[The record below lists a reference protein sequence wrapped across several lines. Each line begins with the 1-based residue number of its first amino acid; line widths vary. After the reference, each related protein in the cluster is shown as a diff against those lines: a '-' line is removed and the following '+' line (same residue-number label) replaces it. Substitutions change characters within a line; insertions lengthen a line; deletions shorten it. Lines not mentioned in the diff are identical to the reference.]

1 MAKKKDKSVASK
13 RTMNLAVREKT
24 AAQSAMMIPMI
35 AAIVLA
41 AALVG
46 KFGVAD
52 RLAQVSAARR
62 EVDDLKSTRSALQAT
77 YTDYAEVEAEYNRYT
92 YKNFDDSLADRMD
105 VLALV
110 EREVIPVCQVQ
121 RLSLAERRLDL
132 ALEGSTLGDGSAL
145 VARLEADPL
154 VESAYVTTA
163 TATAED
169 GTLIR
174 TTNMTVMLTDLS
186 PEPSAAPSEAAG
198 GEEVAP

>member
-1 MAKKKDKSVASK
+1 MKREKDLASK
-13 RTMNLAVREKT
+13 RTMNLAIRESSMAK
-24 AAQSAMMIPMI
+24 AAWTVPAL

-52 RLAQVSAARR
+52 RLAQVNAARR
-62 EVDDLKSTRSALQAT
+62 EVEAIQDQTAAMQAA
-77 YTDYAEVEAEYNRYT
+77 YADYDEVEAEYNRYT
-92 YKNFDDSLADRMD
+92 YKDFDRSLADRMD

-121 RLSLAERRLDL
+121 RLSLAQRQLDL

-154 VESAYVTTA
+154 VDAAYITTA
-163 TATAED
+163 TATEENGAVY
-169 GTLIR
+169 R
-174 TTNMTVMLTDLS
+174 TTNMTILLADMS
-186 PEPSAAPSEAAG
+186 GE
-198 GEEVAP
+198 EEVAP

>member
-62 EVDDLKSTRSALQAT
+62 EVDDLKNTRSTLLAICA
-77 YTDYAEVEAEYNRYT
+77 DYDEVEAEYNRYT
-92 YKNFDDSLADRMD
+92 YKDFDGSLADRMD

-186 PEPSAAPSEAAG
+186 PEPSDAPSEAAG

>member
-1 MAKKKDKSVASK
+1 MAKKKDKSIASK

-46 KFGVAD
+46 KFGVVD

-62 EVDDLKSTRSALQAT
+62 EVDDLNNTRAALLAACA
-77 YTDYAEVEAEYNRYT
+77 DYAEVEAEYNRYT
-92 YKNFDDSLADRMD
+92 YKDFDNSLADRMD

-110 EREVIPVCQVQ
+110 EREVVPVCQVQ

-145 VARLEADPL
+145 VERLEADPL
-154 VESAYVTTA
+154 VESAYITTA

-169 GTLIR
+169 GTVHR
-174 TTNMTVMLTDLS
+174 TTDMTIMLADLS
-186 PEPSAAPSEAAG
+186 DPKDGEN
-198 GEEVAP
+198 EEVAP

>member
-1 MAKKKDKSVASK
+1 MAKKKDKSIASK
-13 RTMNLAVREKT
+13 RTMNLALREKT

-35 AAIVLA
+35 VAILLA

-46 KFGVAD
+46 KFGVVD
-52 RLAQVSAARR
+52 RLAQVSAARQ
-62 EVDDLKSTRSALQAT
+62 EVEDLKNTQALLLAACA
-77 YTDYAEVEAEYNRYT
+77 DYDEVEVEYNRYT

-121 RLSLAERRLDL
+121 RFSLAERRLNL

-154 VESAYVTTA
+154 VDSAYITTA
-163 TATAED
+163 AAVAED
-169 GTLIR
+169 GTVHR
-174 TTNMTVMLTDLS
+174 TTDMTIMLADM
-186 PEPSAAPSEAAG
+186 SEEAET
-198 GEEVAP
+198 EEVAP

>member
-46 KFGVAD
+46 KFGVVD
-52 RLAQVSAARR
+52 RLAQVSAAQR
-62 EVDDLKSTRSALQAT
+62 EVDDLKNAQALLQAACA
-77 YTDYAEVEAEYNRYT
+77 DYAEVEAEYNRYT
-92 YKNFDDSLADRMD
+92 YKKFDDSLVDRMD

-121 RLSLAERRLDL
+121 RLSLAQRRLDL

-145 VARLEADPL
+145 VERLEADPL
-154 VESAYVTTA
+154 VESATITTA
-163 TATAED
+163 TATTED

-174 TTNMTVMLTDLS
+174 TTNMTVMLADM
-186 PEPSAAPSEAAG
+186 SEA
-198 GEEVAP
+198 GENKEVAP

>member
-52 RLAQVSAARR
+52 RLAQVDDARR
-62 EVDDLKSTRSALQAT
+62 EVEDIQSMCSALQLA
-77 YTDYAEVEAEYNRYT
+77 YADYSEVEAEYNRYT
-92 YKNFDDSLADRMD
+92 YKDFDDSLADRMD

-174 TTNMTVMLTDLS
+174 TTNMTVMLADLS

>member
-1 MAKKKDKSVASK
+1 MAKKKDKGVASK

-62 EVDDLKSTRSALQAT
+62 EVDDLKNTRSTLLAICA
-77 YTDYAEVEAEYNRYT
+77 DYDEVEAEYNRYT
-92 YKNFDDSLADRMD
+92 YKDFDDSLADRMD

-186 PEPSAAPSEAAG
+186 PEPSDAPSEAAG

>member
-1 MAKKKDKSVASK
+1 MAKKKDKGVASK

-62 EVDDLKSTRSALQAT
+62 EVDDLKNTRSTLLAICA
-77 YTDYAEVEAEYNRYT
+77 DYDEVEAEYNRYT
-92 YKNFDDSLADRMD
+92 YKDFDGSLADRMD

-174 TTNMTVMLTDLS
+174 TTNMTVMLADM
-186 PEPSAAPSEAAG
+186 SEAG
-198 GEEVAP
+198 ENEEVAP